1 MDTDTRPVLIIPLRA
16 VDCRSLQ
23 LAQFAQD
30 CIGVRIFSRWHR
42 PKCNHMSSAA
52 SCRSGHLLCEFGP
65 DAKMKQERVK
75 RGSTTQNKLHVSTSA
90 LCITSTTSLKKKK
103 KYAPYFESKR
113 CLRFRRSFQSQQ
125 PLHIRVK
132 VSARMVDVS
141 L

>member
-90 LCITSTTSLKKKK
+90 LCITSTTSLKKINNTHRI
-103 KYAPYFESKR
+103 SKA
-113 CLRFRRSFQSQQ
+113 
-125 PLHIRVK
+125 K
-132 VSARMVDVS
+132 DA
-141 L
+141 